1 MLLGSLITGSLWAL
15 LSPILAGVAG
25 ILALLPV
32 IANMRG
38 NLSGIFSS
46 RLGTG
51 LNLGLIKPKFSE
63 RTNDLNKTIISNII
77 ASIITPIWVSLVI
90 WFLSALTPES
100 ATPFGNFLIIALIA
114 SIFSFTFS
122 IPITLVVSF
131 NIFKR
136 GIDPDTLG
144 YPLLSNIADI
154 ITVVGVIVG
163 FSVNIFLRDTLLI
176 DLNIFLEI
184 ISIFILIAFLIYTF
198 GRSKTRDQFKVFNLL
213 YEIIPVLFIV
223 TIIASFSGIIFNSN
237 ISYTGIIIIVPVFMA
252 YTGAT
257 ASIIGSRYT
266 TAYFLG
272 SLQTASGRKSV
283 YITDPIIITLIGLGL
298 STILGIIAYF
308 LANLFLLDLPK
319 PDLFSYLIIC
329 WITGI
334 ITTTYSIISSLF
346 VGNFVFRK
354 GIDADNVIVPFSS
367 TTGDLVAI
375 LAILLSLLLIK

>member
-1 MLLGSLITGSLWAL
+1 MLGSLLTGSLWAF
-15 LSPILAGVAG
+15 LSPTLAGIAG

-32 IANMRG
+32 VANMRG

-90 WFLSALTPES
+90 WFLSNLTSETE
-100 ATPFGNFLIIALIA
+100 TPFGNFLIIALIA
-114 SIFSFTFS
+114 SIFSFTLT
-122 IPITLVVSF
+122 IPITLFVSF

-144 YPLLSNIADI
+144 YPLLSNVADI
-154 ITVVGVIVG
+154 ITVLGIIVG
-163 FSVNIFLRDTLLI
+163 FTINSIFKESLLEI
-176 DLNIFLEI
+176 FNVFLEI
-184 ISIFILIAFLIYTF
+184 IAIFVLFTFLIYTF
-198 GRSKTRDQFKVFNLL
+198 GRSKTRDQFEVFNLL

-223 TIIASFSGIIFNSN
+223 AIIASFTGIIFNEN
-237 ISYTGIIIIVPVFMA
+237 LSYTGVIIIVPVFMA

-272 SLQTASGRKSV
+272 SLQTTSGKKAV
-283 YITDPIIITLIGLGL
+283 YVFDPIIITFIGITL
-298 STILGIIAYF
+298 STVLGITAYSIANF
-308 LANLFLLDLPK
+308 AHLDLPK

-329 WITGI
+329 WITGF

-346 VGNFVFRK
+346 VGNYVFRK

-375 LAILLSLLLIK
+375 LAIMISLFLIG

>member
-1 MLLGSLITGSLWAL
+1 MITGSLWVL
-15 LSPILAGVAG
+15 LTPILAGIAG

-63 RTNDLNKTIISNII
+63 RTNDLNKTIASVII
-77 ASIITPIWVSLVI
+77 ASLITPIWVSLVI
-90 WFLSALTPES
+90 WFLSSLTPGT
-100 ATPFGNFLIIALIA
+100 ATPLSNFLIIAITA
-114 SIFSFTFS
+114 SIFSLTLS
-122 IPITLVVSF
+122 IPITLVISF

-154 ITVVGVIVG
+154 ITVIGIIVG
-163 FSVNIFLRDTLLI
+163 FLVNLLLKDVLLKDFGIF
-176 DLNIFLEI
+176 FEI
-184 ISIFILIAFLIYTF
+184 IAVLFLLAFLVYTF

-223 TIIASFSGIIFNSN
+223 TIIASFSGIIFNEN
-237 ISYTGIIIIVPVFMA
+237 LSYAGIIMIVPVFMA

-272 SLQTASGRKSV
+272 SLQTSSGKKSV
-283 YITDPIIITLIGLGL
+283 YITDPIIITLIGFGL
-298 STILGIIAYF
+298 STLLGVIAYSIASF
-308 LANLFLLDLPK
+308 FHLDLPK
-319 PDLFSYLIIC
+319 PDLLSYLIIC

-375 LAILLSLLLIK
+375 IAILFSLFLIR